1 MIFPNIFLFDLLHQ
15 SHENHGMFISKNA
28 QNFHIVKPWCHLA
41 ARHCLS
47 GLQHPL
53 QLNRTRCS
61 VGLSPGWT
69 ARDLWR
75 RWGLSVQLEPC
86 GFPFCGEK
94 GGKTRSRSISQG
106 LEINGT
112 NEKKTPK
119 HIFSEEVV
127 RYPEDVVLQQMT
139 KRLIFS
145 QCLGWMFHHRPQGSK
160 RRNLGRCQGQSTGEP
175 EDFCQIFQNVRLGC

>member
-112 NEKKTPK
+112 NEKKTK
-119 HIFSEEVV
+119 THFF
-127 RYPEDVVLQQMT
+127 R
-139 KRLIFS
+139 
-145 QCLGWMFHHRPQGSK
+145 GSGK
-160 RRNLGRCQGQSTGEP
+160 IPGRCGATTNDEAVNFFPVPWMNVSPSTTGIQKEELGALPGPIHRGTGRFLPDLP
-175 EDFCQIFQNVRLGC
+175 ECQVR